1 MLQWIVTNWW
11 CSIPIGAAAVYL
23 LCSVWESAAYKKLG
37 IKTGDT
43 AAEAIDAAGKT
54 TLKVSMLVIPLI
66 MIIVGYFIYRAKYK
80 IDEKMYKEMVA
91 DLKMRGDIK
100 E

>member
-1 MLQWIVTNWW
+1 M
-11 CSIPIGAAAVYL
+11 
-23 LCSVWESAAYKKLG
+23 
-37 IKTGDT
+37 
-43 AAEAIDAAGKT
+43 